1 MKKNYIVLLLILLYS
16 CNGFHN
22 LKSVKFNGLAQGT
35 FYSVTYYEKNG
46 TNYKTQIDSILKSFD
61 KSVSI
66 YDSISL
72 ISKINKN
79 DTTVVLDNYFIEIFN
94 TAEQISKKTNGAFDI
109 TVASLVNA
117 WGFGF
122 KNKSEIDSSLIDSLL
137 EFTGYKLVSINKNK
151 IIKKDSRTIL
161 DFNAIAKGYSVD
173 IIGKFLESKGIE
185 NYLIDIGGEVFAK
198 GEKTNNKKW
207 KIGIEKP
214 AKTKFDKQK
223 IKAEIK
229 LENKAVAT
237 SGNYRNYYKNNGER
251 YSHIINPKTGYPVK
265 NNLMS
270 ASVFAD
276 NCFTADAYA
285 TAFMVMGLKRTKKF
299 LSKNKEL
306 EAYLIYSD
314 KNGDINI
321 YTTKGIKNIMSEKK

>member
-173 IIGKFLESKGIE
+173 IIGKFL
-185 NYLIDIGGEVFAK
+185 
-198 GEKTNNKKW
+198 
-207 KIGIEKP
+207 
-214 AKTKFDKQK
+214 
-223 IKAEIK
+223 
-229 LENKAVAT
+229 AT